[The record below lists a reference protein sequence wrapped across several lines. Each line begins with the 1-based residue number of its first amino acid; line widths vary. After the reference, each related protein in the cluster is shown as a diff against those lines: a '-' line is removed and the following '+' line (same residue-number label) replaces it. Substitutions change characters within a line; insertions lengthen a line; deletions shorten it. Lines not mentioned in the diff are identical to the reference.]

1 MILLFC
7 LCMFFGALA
16 YNYKRAL
23 SEVSEEN
30 KSLHM
35 ELAGY
40 KQDISNL
47 QETNRNMNSKLFI

>member
-1 MILLFC
+1 MILIIC
-7 LCMFFGALA
+7 LCMFLGALA
-16 YNYKRAL
+16 YNYKKAL

-35 ELAGY
+35 ELAEY

-47 QETNRNMNSKLFI
+47 QEINRNMNKKLFI